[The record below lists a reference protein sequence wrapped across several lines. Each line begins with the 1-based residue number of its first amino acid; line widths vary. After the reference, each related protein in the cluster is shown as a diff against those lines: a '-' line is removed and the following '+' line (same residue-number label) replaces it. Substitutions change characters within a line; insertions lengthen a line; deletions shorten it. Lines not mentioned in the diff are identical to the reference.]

1 MSFGPRNE
9 KLESIELGVE
19 TIHHSKHTKFLGLWI
34 DEKLNWTHHCNILI
48 SKLKRNLALVR
59 NTKNLF
65 NQATLKLM
73 YHAHIQSHI
82 NYGLAVWGGM
92 ISNEM
97 LNRLQRIQ
105 SKCLNYIK
113 KGTCQPHELKLLS
126 VKQLVQLEHAKL
138 GYRLKNK
145 LLPKKIIQII
155 ATDSSNKSLEKTHRY
170 HTRNK
175 NKLNLPRI
183 KNKHY
188 RNSFL
193 YQANKQIMLLPK
205 IESSKVSYH
214 TFIKTVKLTLLDATT

>member
-1 MSFGPRNE
+1 MG
-9 KLESIELGVE
+9 GE
-19 TIHHSKHTKFLGLWI
+19 TIQHSKHTKFLGLWI
-34 DEKLNWTHHCNILI
+34 DEKRNWTHHCNNLI
-48 SKLKRNLALVR
+48 SKLEGNLALVR

-65 NQATLKLM
+65 NQSTLRLI

-82 NYGLAVWGGM
+82 NYRLVVWGGM

-138 GYRLKNK
+138 GYRLQNK
-145 LLPKKIIQII
+145 LLPTKIIQII
-155 ATDSSNKSLEKTHRY
+155 TTDSSNKRLEKTHRY

-193 YQANKQIMLLPK
+193 YQANKQIMLFLK

-214 TFIKTVKLTLLDATT
+214 TFIKTVKLTFLDAMT